1 MTRVREAG
9 EKERTVET
17 VRQQERENRGERK
30 ERETERESE

>member
-17 VRQQERENRGERK
+17 VRQQERENRGERD
-30 ERETERESE
+30 RDRDTDRV